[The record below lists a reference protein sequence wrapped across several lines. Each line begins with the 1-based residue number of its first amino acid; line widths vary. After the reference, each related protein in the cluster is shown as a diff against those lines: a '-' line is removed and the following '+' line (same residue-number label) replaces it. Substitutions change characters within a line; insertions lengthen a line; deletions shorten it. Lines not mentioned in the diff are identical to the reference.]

1 MSRPR
6 SKLDKAAALEDA
18 TAQRD
23 RAIAR
28 MIEES
33 ETDPAIENEMRRL
46 TAAVTSKHLK
56 KEL

>member
-6 SKLDKAAALEDA
+6 SKFDKAAALEDA

-28 MIEES
+28 MFEES

-46 TAAVTSKHLK
+46 TAAVT
-56 KEL
+56 